1 MASNIEVA
9 SYDPKKV
16 NLVMNGKII
25 TGFASDSMITIARN
39 EDTVTTQ
46 VGVKGDV
53 AYNENANESG
63 TITVTLMGTSSSL
76 PYVRSLAL
84 KRKEVSVMIIV
95 KLWPE
100 RTGRSVQKVYLKGAT
115 ENIWLR
121 LRKSLLVSRNSP
133 SRAFRPRGTT
143 TSTMSA
149 AIPAAVSARAQ
160 STWTACSRTASW
172 LPLRSRQR
180 AWSSLTTTKT

>member
-84 KRKEVSVMIIV
+84 KRKEVSVMIV
-95 KLWPE
+95 DANDSASVNVAEE
-100 RTGRSVQKVYLKGAT
+100 RCRVIKPSDITRAKEIGSESVSIFVP
-115 ENIWLR
+115 
-121 LRKSLLVSRNSP
+121 SLNYR
-133 SRAFRPRGTT
+133 
-143 TSTMSA
+143 
-149 AIPAAVSARAQ
+149 
-160 STWTACSRTASW
+160 
-172 LPLRSRQR
+172 
-180 AWSSLTTTKT
+180 

>member
-76 PYVRSLAL
+76 PNRWHRSMWQRNAAASSNRLTSPAQ
-84 KRKEVSVMIIV
+84 R
-95 KLWPE
+95 
-100 RTGRSVQKVYLKGAT
+100 RSVLNRSVSLC
-115 ENIWLR
+115 R
-121 LRKSLLVSRNSP
+121 L
-133 SRAFRPRGTT
+133 
-143 TSTMSA
+143 
-149 AIPAAVSARAQ
+149 
-160 STWTACSRTASW
+160 
-172 LPLRSRQR
+172 
-180 AWSSLTTTKT
+180 

>member
-84 KRKEVSVMIIV
+84 KRKEVSVMIVDANDSASV
-95 KLWPE
+95 KVAEE
-100 RTGRSVQKVYLKGAT
+100 RCRVIKPPDITRAKEIGSESVSIFVP
-115 ENIWLR
+115 
-121 LRKSLLVSRNSP
+121 SLNYR
-133 SRAFRPRGTT
+133 
-143 TSTMSA
+143 
-149 AIPAAVSARAQ
+149 
-160 STWTACSRTASW
+160 
-172 LPLRSRQR
+172 
-180 AWSSLTTTKT
+180 

>member
-16 NLVMNGKII
+16 NLVLNGKII

-84 KRKEVSVMIIV
+84 KRKEVSVMIV
-95 KLWPE
+95 DANDSASVNVAEE
-100 RTGRSVQKVYLKGAT
+100 RCSVIKPPDITRAKEIGSESVS
-115 ENIWLR
+115 IFVP
-121 LRKSLLVSRNSP
+121 SLNYR
-133 SRAFRPRGTT
+133 
-143 TSTMSA
+143 
-149 AIPAAVSARAQ
+149 
-160 STWTACSRTASW
+160 
-172 LPLRSRQR
+172 
-180 AWSSLTTTKT
+180 

>member
-84 KRKEVSVMIIV
+84 KRKEVSVMIV
-95 KLWPE
+95 DANDSASVNGAEE
-100 RTGRSVQKVYLKGAT
+100 RCRVIKPPDITRAKEIGSESVSIFVP
-115 ENIWLR
+115 
-121 LRKSLLVSRNSP
+121 SLNYR
-133 SRAFRPRGTT
+133 
-143 TSTMSA
+143 
-149 AIPAAVSARAQ
+149 
-160 STWTACSRTASW
+160 
-172 LPLRSRQR
+172 
-180 AWSSLTTTKT
+180 

>member
-84 KRKEVSVMIIV
+84 KRKEVSVMIV
-95 KLWPE
+95 DANDSASVNVAEEAAASSNRLTSPAQ
-100 RTGRSVQKVYLKGAT
+100 RRSVLSRSVSLC
-115 ENIWLR
+115 R
-121 LRKSLLVSRNSP
+121 L
-133 SRAFRPRGTT
+133 
-143 TSTMSA
+143 
-149 AIPAAVSARAQ
+149 
-160 STWTACSRTASW
+160 
-172 LPLRSRQR
+172 
-180 AWSSLTTTKT
+180 

>member
-76 PYVRSLAL
+76 TYVRSLAL
-84 KRKEVSVMIIV
+84 KRKEGSVMIV
-95 KLWPE
+95 DANDSASGKVAEE
-100 RTGRSVQKVYLKGAT
+100 RGRVIKPPDIPRAKEIGSESVSIFVP
-115 ENIWLR
+115 
-121 LRKSLLVSRNSP
+121 SLNYR
-133 SRAFRPRGTT
+133 
-143 TSTMSA
+143 
-149 AIPAAVSARAQ
+149 
-160 STWTACSRTASW
+160 
-172 LPLRSRQR
+172 
-180 AWSSLTTTKT
+180 

>member
-84 KRKEVSVMIIV
+84 KRKEVSVMIV
-95 KLWPE
+95 DANDSASVNVAEDAAASSNRLTSPAQ
-100 RTGRSVQKVYLKGAT
+100 RRSVLNRSVSLC
-115 ENIWLR
+115 R
-121 LRKSLLVSRNSP
+121 L
-133 SRAFRPRGTT
+133 
-143 TSTMSA
+143 
-149 AIPAAVSARAQ
+149 
-160 STWTACSRTASW
+160 
-172 LPLRSRQR
+172 
-180 AWSSLTTTKT
+180 

>member
-84 KRKEVSVMIIV
+84 KRKEVSVMIV
-95 KLWPE
+95 DANDSASVNVAEE
-100 RTGRSVQKVYLKGAT
+100 RCSVIKPPDITRAKEIGSESVS
-115 ENIWLR
+115 IFVP
-121 LRKSLLVSRNSP
+121 SLNYR
-133 SRAFRPRGTT
+133 
-143 TSTMSA
+143 
-149 AIPAAVSARAQ
+149 
-160 STWTACSRTASW
+160 
-172 LPLRSRQR
+172 
-180 AWSSLTTTKT
+180 

>member
-16 NLVMNGKII
+16 NLVLNGKII

-84 KRKEVSVMIIV
+84 KRKEVSLMIV
-95 KLWPE
+95 DASVNVAEE
-100 RTGRSVQKVYLKGAT
+100 RCRVIKPPDITRAKEIGSESVSIFVP
-115 ENIWLR
+115 
-121 LRKSLLVSRNSP
+121 SLNYR
-133 SRAFRPRGTT
+133 
-143 TSTMSA
+143 
-149 AIPAAVSARAQ
+149 
-160 STWTACSRTASW
+160 
-172 LPLRSRQR
+172 
-180 AWSSLTTTKT
+180 

>member
-84 KRKEVSVMIIV
+84 KRKEVSVMIV
-95 KLWPE
+95 DANDSASVNVAEE
-100 RTGRSVQKVYLKGAT
+100 RCRVITPADITRAKEIGSESVSIFVP
-115 ENIWLR
+115 
-121 LRKSLLVSRNSP
+121 SLNYR
-133 SRAFRPRGTT
+133 
-143 TSTMSA
+143 
-149 AIPAAVSARAQ
+149 
-160 STWTACSRTASW
+160 
-172 LPLRSRQR
+172 
-180 AWSSLTTTKT
+180 

>member
-84 KRKEVSVMIIV
+84 KRKEVSVMIVDANDSASVNVAEERCRV
-95 KLWPE
+95 KPPDITRAKE
-100 RTGRSVQKVYLKGAT
+100 IGSESVSIFVP
-115 ENIWLR
+115 
-121 LRKSLLVSRNSP
+121 SLNYR
-133 SRAFRPRGTT
+133 
-143 TSTMSA
+143 
-149 AIPAAVSARAQ
+149 
-160 STWTACSRTASW
+160 
-172 LPLRSRQR
+172 
-180 AWSSLTTTKT
+180 

>member
-16 NLVMNGKII
+16 NLVLNGKIL

-63 TITVTLMGTSSSL
+63 TITVTSSSL

-84 KRKEVSVMIIV
+84 KRKEVSLMIV
-95 KLWPE
+95 DANDSASVNVAEE
-100 RTGRSVQKVYLKGAT
+100 RCRVIKPPDITRAKEIGSESVSIFVP
-115 ENIWLR
+115 
-121 LRKSLLVSRNSP
+121 SLNYR
-133 SRAFRPRGTT
+133 
-143 TSTMSA
+143 
-149 AIPAAVSARAQ
+149 
-160 STWTACSRTASW
+160 
-172 LPLRSRQR
+172 
-180 AWSSLTTTKT
+180 

>member
-1 MASNIEVA
+1 MV
-9 SYDPKKV
+9 
-16 NLVMNGKII
+16 LNGKIL

-84 KRKEVSVMIIV
+84 KRKEVSLMIV
-95 KLWPE
+95 DANDSASVNVAEE
-100 RTGRSVQKVYLKGAT
+100 RCRVIKPPDITRAKEIGSESVSIFVP
-115 ENIWLR
+115 
-121 LRKSLLVSRNSP
+121 SLNYR
-133 SRAFRPRGTT
+133 
-143 TSTMSA
+143 
-149 AIPAAVSARAQ
+149 
-160 STWTACSRTASW
+160 
-172 LPLRSRQR
+172 
-180 AWSSLTTTKT
+180 

>member
-84 KRKEVSVMIIV
+84 TRKEVSVMIV
-95 KLWPE
+95 DANE
-100 RTGRSVQKVYLKGAT
+100 SASVNVAEDRGRVITPPDITRAKEIGSESVSIFVP
-115 ENIWLR
+115 
-121 LRKSLLVSRNSP
+121 SLNYR
-133 SRAFRPRGTT
+133 
-143 TSTMSA
+143 
-149 AIPAAVSARAQ
+149 
-160 STWTACSRTASW
+160 
-172 LPLRSRQR
+172 
-180 AWSSLTTTKT
+180 

>member
-16 NLVMNGKII
+16 NLVLNGKIL
-25 TGFASDSMITIARN
+25 TGFASDSMIARN

-84 KRKEVSVMIIV
+84 KRKEVSLMIV
-95 KLWPE
+95 DANDSASVNVAEE
-100 RTGRSVQKVYLKGAT
+100 RCRVIKPPDITRAKEIGSESVSIFVP
-115 ENIWLR
+115 
-121 LRKSLLVSRNSP
+121 SLNYR
-133 SRAFRPRGTT
+133 
-143 TSTMSA
+143 
-149 AIPAAVSARAQ
+149 
-160 STWTACSRTASW
+160 
-172 LPLRSRQR
+172 
-180 AWSSLTTTKT
+180 

>member
-16 NLVMNGKII
+16 NLVLTGKII

-53 AYNENANESG
+53 AFNENAKESG
-63 TITVTLMGTSSSL
+63 AITVTLMGTSSSL

-84 KRKEVSVMIIV
+84 KR
-95 KLWPE
+95 
-100 RTGRSVQKVYLKGAT
+100 
-115 ENIWLR
+115 
-121 LRKSLLVSRNSP
+121 
-133 SRAFRPRGTT
+133 
-143 TSTMSA
+143 
-149 AIPAAVSARAQ
+149 
-160 STWTACSRTASW
+160 
-172 LPLRSRQR
+172 
-180 AWSSLTTTKT
+180 

>member
-84 KRKEVSVMIIV
+84 KRKEVSVMIV
-95 KLWPE
+95 DANDSASVNVSEE
-100 RTGRSVQKVYLKGAT
+100 RCRVIKPPDITRAKEIGSESVSIFVP
-115 ENIWLR
+115 
-121 LRKSLLVSRNSP
+121 SLNYR
-133 SRAFRPRGTT
+133 
-143 TSTMSA
+143 
-149 AIPAAVSARAQ
+149 
-160 STWTACSRTASW
+160 
-172 LPLRSRQR
+172 
-180 AWSSLTTTKT
+180 

>member
-84 KRKEVSVMIIV
+84 KRKEVSVMIV
-95 KLWPE
+95 DANDSVSVNVAEE
-100 RTGRSVQKVYLKGAT
+100 RCRVIKPPDITRAKEIGSESVSIFVP
-115 ENIWLR
+115 
-121 LRKSLLVSRNSP
+121 SLNYR
-133 SRAFRPRGTT
+133 
-143 TSTMSA
+143 
-149 AIPAAVSARAQ
+149 
-160 STWTACSRTASW
+160 
-172 LPLRSRQR
+172 
-180 AWSSLTTTKT
+180 

>member
-84 KRKEVSVMIIV
+84 KRKEVSVMIV
-95 KLWPE
+95 DANDSASVNVAEE
-100 RTGRSVQKVYLKGAT
+100 RCLVIKPPDITRAKEIGSESVSIFVP
-115 ENIWLR
+115 
-121 LRKSLLVSRNSP
+121 SLNYR
-133 SRAFRPRGTT
+133 
-143 TSTMSA
+143 
-149 AIPAAVSARAQ
+149 
-160 STWTACSRTASW
+160 
-172 LPLRSRQR
+172 
-180 AWSSLTTTKT
+180 

>member
-16 NLVMNGKII
+16 NLVLNGKII

-84 KRKEVSVMIIV
+84 KRKEVSVMIV
-95 KLWPE
+95 DANDSASVNVAEE
-100 RTGRSVQKVYLKGAT
+100 RCRVTRAKEIGSESVSIFVP
-115 ENIWLR
+115 
-121 LRKSLLVSRNSP
+121 SLNYR
-133 SRAFRPRGTT
+133 
-143 TSTMSA
+143 
-149 AIPAAVSARAQ
+149 
-160 STWTACSRTASW
+160 
-172 LPLRSRQR
+172 
-180 AWSSLTTTKT
+180 

>member
-16 NLVMNGKII
+16 NLVLNGKII

-84 KRKEVSVMIIV
+84 KRKEVSLMIVDANDSASV
-95 KLWPE
+95 KVAEE
-100 RTGRSVQKVYLKGAT
+100 RCRVIKPPDITRAKEIGSESVSIFVP
-115 ENIWLR
+115 
-121 LRKSLLVSRNSP
+121 SLNYR
-133 SRAFRPRGTT
+133 
-143 TSTMSA
+143 
-149 AIPAAVSARAQ
+149 
-160 STWTACSRTASW
+160 
-172 LPLRSRQR
+172 
-180 AWSSLTTTKT
+180 